1 MIEEIKK
8 IMIKKIK
15 EDGKSEGKDE
25 DDWDI
30 KDEIRMVENAK
41 LLSTLGIDISKAI
54 KILQEHN
61 IPIILTDEDKK
72 GILIGEETLND
83 KKDFVCVHKTDYIP
97 ENDRIKTGKESE
109 VVFDTSI
116 KIDEEEYQIQY
127 KQERDTIHF
136 CVNGE
141 VTDNNGGTWSNSKY
155 AILVP
160 LENIDSRQ
168 IKGGLPVDLYTDGGI
183 NLDSSSWILC
193 PKGESEKIKEQ
204 NKKINV
210 IEYEGENVSGYA
222 NILLQYLGY
231 DYKEGNNYGWLFD
244 RESQDNFYNILES
257 EGVPTSSLKMLHT
270 DSFSGQTDND
280 KDSLNIDNERIK
292 ILKASNK
299 LNSIDDVKKI
309 LGNIPI
315 PSGGAWGHIPL
326 GEQITPY
333 MQEMIKYLK
342 EKGISIPNS
351 HEQILSSGSKI
362 YEMVELGNKDE
373 ITTFFDNLQT
383 KDIGEKLANL
393 RLQTILENLID
404 NGGNT
409 GGKTAKHLCNFLYFS
424 YLSQKQETREII
436 YQKEG
441 GKSVATNK
449 NIDRIKEYLI
459 KIMENPKKEMN
470 IFGEGEIKDDYFS
483 YTRLVDTLGEEKGY
497 TFSPQGDS
505 CSPQDLEQSYI
516 VHANDFQSRYLPS
529 EHRGFINLRYNDN
542 GKTFDI
548 GYGRSADEVKFK
560 MDGIDLPEEKFFS
573 FIQDSPK
580 KGEFE
585 RIYYMLS
592 YPNLFDA
599 IESIFPIDEK
609 ELSKA
614 FRAESHRLISKPL
627 EKVKTVN
634 AHETDQSLTLQ
645 KIGKEMFED
654 FRKNP
659 EKEEKVM
666 DLVKAEVKKQE
677 EIKENHN
684 LGGDYS
690 DR

>member
-1 MIEEIKK
+1 M
-8 IMIKKIK
+8 
-15 EDGKSEGKDE
+15 
-25 DDWDI
+25 
-30 KDEIRMVENAK
+30 
-41 LLSTLGIDISKAI
+41 
-54 KILQEHN
+54 
-61 IPIILTDEDKK
+61 
-72 GILIGEETLND
+72 
-83 KKDFVCVHKTDYIP
+83 
-97 ENDRIKTGKESE
+97 
-109 VVFDTSI
+109 
-116 KIDEEEYQIQY
+116 
-127 KQERDTIHF
+127 
-136 CVNGE
+136 
-141 VTDNNGGTWSNSKY
+141 
-155 AILVP
+155 
-160 LENIDSRQ
+160 
-168 IKGGLPVDLYTDGGI
+168 YTDGGV

-257 EGVPTSSLKMLHT
+257 EGVPTSSLKMLHS

-309 LGNIPI
+309 LENIPI

-373 ITTFFDNLQT
+373 ITNFFDNLQT
-383 KDIGEKLANL
+383 KDIGEKLVNL
-393 RLQTILENLID
+393 RLQTILENSASP
-404 NGGNT
+404 GGNT
-409 GGKTAKHLCNFLYFS
+409 HGTAKYLCNLLYFS
-424 YLSQKQETREII
+424 YLSQKEETREII

-441 GKSVATNK
+441 CKSVATNK
-449 NIDRIKEYLI
+449 NIDRIKKYLI
-459 KIMENPKKEMN
+459 KIMDNPKKEMN

-483 YTRLVDTLGEEKGY
+483 YTKLVDTLGKEKGY
-497 TFSPQGDS
+497 TFSPHGDTF
-505 CSPQDLEQSYI
+505 SPQDLEQSYI
-516 VHANDFQSRYLPS
+516 VHANDFQSMYLSS
-529 EHRGFINLRYNDN
+529 EHRGFINLRYSDK

-548 GYGRSADEVKFK
+548 RYGRTADEVKFK
-560 MDGIDLPEEKFFS
+560 MDGIDLPEEKFFN
-573 FIQDSPK
+573 FIQDTPK

-592 YPNLFDA
+592 YPNLFEA
-599 IESIFPIDEK
+599 IESVFPIDEK
-609 ELSKA
+609 ELNKA
-614 FRAESHRLISKPL
+614 FRTESHRLISKTL

-634 AHETDQSLTLQ
+634 AHETDQSLSLQ

-659 EKEEKVM
+659 KKEEKVM
-666 DLVKAEVKKQE
+666 NLVKAEVKEQE